1 MCIIVD
7 TALDPAMYSQQ
18 ALTYSWCV
26 AFIRRT
32 MDPAEATAFF
42 IPYDLG
48 FDAAIK
54 KDSAK
59 IRPHGCPH
67 AETVIGLLEDN
78 VYFKRNFGYDHFLVQ
93 GLNQAMGNFNTR
105 FATC

>member
-1 MCIIVD
+1 
-7 TALDPAMYSQQ
+7 
-18 ALTYSWCV
+18 
-26 AFIRRT
+26 

-42 IPYDLG
+42 IPYDIG

-67 AETVIGLLEDN
+67 AEEVIALLEDSE
-78 VYFKRNFGYDHFLVQ
+78 YFLRHHGFDHFLVQ

-105 FATC
+105 WVSVWPEILIHSHVEE